1 MQAQSAGVEPDV
13 RMNPVLLKP
22 CSDTGSQVIVRG
34 EVRGQMPAAEY
45 FRYKKQLIPEILEA
59 YESLAQICDV
69 VVVEGAGSPAEI
81 NLKQDDIVNMGLARM
96 INAPVLLT
104 GDIDRGGVFAQLY
117 GTVALLEPEERAR
130 IGGLVINK
138 FRGDPAILAPGLAM
152 LEEKTRLPV
161 LGVVPFMDL
170 DIDEEDSLAPCLEER
185 SVHKPVDVAVIRLP
199 RLSNFTDFTLWK
211 PTRCWGSGT
220 CRMFPRWDIPTS
232 SFCREPK
239 IPWRICSGC
248 GRMVLKRP
256 SANWLRR
263 APRFSVSAA
272 ATRCWGGH
280 CRIPG
285 AWRAAKPD
293 AHYGASDCCPWTP
306 YSHGR
311 KRAPVYR
318 PLCCSNR
325 LRERSW
331 MDMRSTWETHGGREH
346 RSAVCR
352 MEPRKAAARGRYL
365 VPICMACLILAS

>member
-1 MQAQSAGVEPDV
+1 
-13 RMNPVLLKP
+13 
-22 CSDTGSQVIVRG
+22 
-34 EVRGQMPAAEY
+34 MPAAEY

-59 YESLAQICDV
+59 YESLAQTCDV

-185 SVHKPVDVAVIRLP
+185 SVHKPVDVAVIRLL
-199 RLSNFTDFTLWK
+199 RLSNFTDFTPLEAH
-211 PTRCWGSGT
+211 PVLGIRYVQDVSSLGHPDFIILPGT
-220 CRMFPRWDIPTS
+220 KNTMED
-232 SFCREPK
+232 
-239 IPWRICSGC
+239 
-248 GRMVLKRP
+248 LL
-256 SANWLRR
+256 WLRQNGLEAAIR
-263 APRFSVSAA
+263 KLAA
-272 ATRCWGGH
+272 AGTPDSRCLRRLPDAGAGH

-293 AHYGASDCCPWTP
+293 AHCGASDCCPWIP

-331 MDMRSTWETHGGREH
+331 MDMRSIWETHGGREH